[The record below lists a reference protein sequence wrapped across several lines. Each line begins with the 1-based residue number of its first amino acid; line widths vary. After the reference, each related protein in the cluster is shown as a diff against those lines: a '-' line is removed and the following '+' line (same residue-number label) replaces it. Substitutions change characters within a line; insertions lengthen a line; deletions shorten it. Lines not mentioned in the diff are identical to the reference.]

1 MEPVPGPLDSLV
13 TLSLA
18 TSNDQPA
25 DIVRACP
32 PTVNPARLLS
42 PTPPLLRHRADVS
55 DIQLDLSHAD
65 RPLDPPTVYDSSPS
79 PAPLT
84 VTLPDPVAAMFDLV
98 VLLKGASCIETPPV
112 RLPACSAAVAA
123 TRRVPPVD
131 PPTLKHTAVS
141 DSQSVLSEPVH
152 PARA

>member
-18 TSNDQPA
+18 TSSDQPS
-25 DIVRACP
+25 DIVLACP
-32 PTVNPARLLS
+32 PALNTVRLLS

-98 VLLKGASCIETPPV
+98 ALLKGGSWIETPPV

-123 TRRVPPVD
+123 TRRVPPLV
-131 PPTLKHTAVS
+131 PPSLKHTAVS
-141 DSQSVLSEPVH
+141 DRQSVLAEPVR
-152 PARA
+152 PPRA